1 VSSGPDG
8 VKPQPTASTPGSAID
23 QVRGLLDELVST
35 HQHTV
40 QQERLRAFREM
51 AGEVAHD
58 FNNTLSGILARA
70 QLLLADV
77 QDPEVRRSL
86 RMIEQVALE
95 GAWVV
100 RRFQDFSRA
109 RPSRPFQPVD
119 LNQLVNEIA
128 TSARSRWSQQ
138 LAARGISGEVQA
150 ETTPVPPLSGDL
162 AELRQVLT
170 SISLN
175 ALDAMPEGGNLTFRT
190 GAKGDRVFCQIA
202 DTGVGMP
209 DEVRLHIFDP
219 FFTTKREKGKGFG
232 LSGAYAIVDRHGG
245 EITVETEVGKGTTFT
260 IWFPAA
266 GPVAAT
272 VPAAAPLTPPA
283 PAPKPTSAGAKI
295 LVVDD
300 SEEVREVLR
309 ELLSRHGYTVITC
322 PDGESGLVEF
332 DTRKFEL
339 AMVDL
344 SLPGISG
351 LDVAHRLK
359 LKWPG
364 TPVALMTG
372 YGDRMGPEDA
382 KARGVDFILAKP
394 FSLDQLRSVVEHALA
409 QNAGEAVTDRQTGS
423 TPGIPG

>member
-1 VSSGPDG
+1 MTLNAGAPKAAESRG
-8 VKPQPTASTPGSAID
+8 GSALGE
-23 QVRGLLDELVST
+23 VRARLEELLAR
-35 HQHTV
+35 HHHTV

-77 QDPEVRRSL
+77 QDPDVRRSL

-100 RRFQDFSRA
+100 RRFQDFSRT
-109 RPSRPFQPVD
+109 RPARPFQSVD
-119 LNQLVNEIA
+119 LNQLVEEIA
-128 TSARSRWSQQ
+128 GSARSRWSQQ
-138 LAARGISGEVQA
+138 LTARGIVGEVRSEIGA
-150 ETTPVPPLSGDL
+150 VPPVSGDM

-170 SISLN
+170 SMALN

-190 GAKGDRVFCQIA
+190 GRENGRVFCQVA
-202 DTGVGMP
+202 DTGVGMA
-209 DEVRLHIFDP
+209 EQIRLHVFDP

-245 EITVETEVGKGTTFT
+245 EITVESEPGKGTVFT
-260 IWFPAA
+260 VWLPLTVEAAEA
-266 GPVAAT
+266 GPALAR
-272 VPAAAPLTPPA
+272 PPAPLAP
-283 PAPKPTSAGAKI
+283 PAPKPAPGAKI

-309 ELLSRHGYTVITC
+309 ELLSRHGYTVVTC
-322 PDGESGLVEF
+322 PDGESGLVEM
-332 DTRKFEL
+332 DTRAFDL

-344 SLPGISG
+344 GLPGISG
-351 LDVAHRLK
+351 LEVAHRLK
-359 LKWPG
+359 QRWP
-364 TPVALMTG
+364 TTRVALMTG

-382 KARGVDFILAKP
+382 HAKGVDFVLAKP
-394 FSLDQLRSVVEHALA
+394 FSLDQLRSVVDHALSQGPPA
-409 QNAGEAVTDRQTGS
+409 K
-423 TPGIPG
+423 P

>member
-1 VSSGPDG
+1 MSANADSP
-8 VKPQPTASTPGSAID
+8 KAAEPAAGSAIGE
-23 QVRGLLDELVST
+23 VRAILEGLLAS
-35 HQHTV
+35 HQQTV

-77 QDPEVRRSL
+77 QDPDVRRSL

-100 RRFQDFSRA
+100 RRFQDFSRT

-119 LNQLVNEIA
+119 LNHLVDEIA
-128 TSARSRWSQQ
+128 ASARSRWSQQ
-138 LAARGISGEVQA
+138 LAARGIPGEVRC
-150 ETTPVPPLSGDL
+150 ETGPVPVVSGDA

-170 SISLN
+170 SLALN

-190 GAKGDRVFCQIA
+190 GCEDGRAFCQVA
-202 DTGVGMP
+202 DTGIGMS
-209 DEVRLHIFDP
+209 EQIRLHVFDP

-232 LSGAYAIVDRHGG
+232 LSGSYAIVDRHGG
-245 EITVETEVGKGTTFT
+245 EITVESEVGKGTVFT
-260 IWFPAA
+260 VWLPLAAEAAATLPTPSRPAA
-266 GPVAAT
+266 PAT
-272 VPAAAPLTPPA
+272 VPA
-283 PAPKPTSAGAKI
+283 PKAVQGAKI

-309 ELLSRHGYTVITC
+309 ELLSRHGYTVVTA
-322 PDGESGLVEF
+322 PDGESGLVELETRTF
-332 DTRKFEL
+332 DM

-344 SLPGISG
+344 GLPGISG
-351 LDVAHRLK
+351 LEVAHRLK
-359 LKWPG
+359 QRWP
-364 TPVALMTG
+364 TTRVALMTG

-382 KARGVDFILAKP
+382 KVKGVDFVLAKP
-394 FSLDQLRSVVEHALA
+394 FSLDQLRSVVDHALA
-409 QNAGEAVTDRQTGS
+409 NGKPAPSPA
-423 TPGIPG
+423 

>member
-1 VSSGPDG
+1 VTPVGD
-8 VKPQPTASTPGSAID
+8 QNPTLGELRS
-23 QVRGLLDELVST
+23 LLDDLVAS
-35 HQHTV
+35 HLRVV

-77 QDPEVRRSL
+77 QDPDVRRSL

-100 RRFQDFSRA
+100 RRFQDFSRT
-109 RPSRPFQPVD
+109 RPARPFQPLD
-119 LNQLVNEIA
+119 LNQVVEEIA
-128 TSARSRWSQQ
+128 AAARSRWTQQ
-138 LAARGISGEVQA
+138 LAARGITGEVRA
-150 ETTPVPPLSGDL
+150 ELGPVPLVPGDM

-170 SISLN
+170 AITLN

-190 GAKGDRVFCQIA
+190 GTEGTRIYCQIA
-202 DTGVGMP
+202 DTGVGM
-209 DEVRLHIFDP
+209 DEQVRLRIFDP

-245 EITVETEVGKGTTFT
+245 EMAVESAPGKGTLFT
-260 IWFPAA
+260 VWLPTGAEKPVAIPETPRPAT
-266 GPVAAT
+266 VAAT
-272 VPAAAPLTPPA
+272 PEAPA
-283 PAPKPTSAGAKI
+283 PAKAAPGAKI

-309 ELLSRHGYTVITC
+309 ELLSRHGYTVVTA
-322 PDGESGLVEF
+322 PDGESGLVEL
-332 DTRKFEL
+332 DTRTFDM

-344 SLPGISG
+344 GLPGISG
-351 LDVAHRLK
+351 LEVARRLK
-359 LKWPG
+359 ERWPT

-372 YGDRMGPEDA
+372 YGDRLGADDA
-382 KARGVDFILAKP
+382 QTKGIDFVLAKP
-394 FSLDQLRSVVEHALA
+394 FSLDQLRSVVDLA
-409 QNAGEAVTDRQTGS
+409 MTQGKNAVA
-423 TPGIPG
+423 

>member
-1 VSSGPDG
+1 MTPNAGAPKAAESRGSSALGE
-8 VKPQPTASTPGSAID
+8 
-23 QVRGLLDELVST
+23 VRSRLEELLAT
-35 HQHTV
+35 HHHTV

-77 QDPEVRRSL
+77 QDPDVRRSL

-100 RRFQDFSRA
+100 RRFQDFSRT
-109 RPSRPFQPVD
+109 RPARPFQPVD
-119 LNQLVNEIA
+119 LNPLVEEIA
-128 TSARSRWSQQ
+128 ASARSRWTQQ
-138 LAARGISGEVQA
+138 LAARGIVGEVRSEIGA
-150 ETTPVPPLSGDL
+150 LPVVSGDM

-170 SISLN
+170 SMALN

-190 GAKGDRVFCQIA
+190 GRENGRVFCQVA
-202 DTGVGMP
+202 DTGIGMP
-209 DEVRLHIFDP
+209 EQTRLHVFDP

-245 EITVETEVGKGTTFT
+245 EITVESEPGKGTVFT
-260 IWFPAA
+260 VWLPVTAEATEPLPVPPRSAAPVAPPAA
-266 GPVAAT
+266 K
-272 VPAAAPLTPPA
+272 PA
-283 PAPKPTSAGAKI
+283 PGAKI

-309 ELLSRHGYTVITC
+309 ELLSRHGYTVVTC
-322 PDGESGLVEF
+322 PDGESGLVEL
-332 DTRKFEL
+332 DTRAFDL

-344 SLPGISG
+344 GLPGISG
-351 LDVAHRLK
+351 LEVAQRLK
-359 LKWPG
+359 QRWPA
-364 TPVALMTG
+364 TRVALMTG

-382 KARGVDFILAKP
+382 HAKGVDFVLSKP
-394 FSLDQLRSVVEHALA
+394 FSLDQLRSVVDHALA
-409 QNAGEAVTDRQTGS
+409 QSPPAKS
-423 TPGIPG
+423 

>member
-1 VSSGPDG
+1 MTSNGDQP
-8 VKPQPTASTPGSAID
+8 KPVERAGRSAMSE
-23 QVRGLLDELVST
+23 VRSLLDGLVAA
-35 HQHTV
+35 HFQVV

-77 QDPEVRRSL
+77 QDPDVRRSL

-100 RRFQDFSRA
+100 RRFQDFSRT
-109 RPSRPFQPVD
+109 RPARPFQPLD
-119 LNQLVNEIA
+119 LNQLVDEIA
-128 TSARSRWSQQ
+128 ASARSRWTQQ
-138 LAARGISGEVQA
+138 LAARGINGEVHS
-150 ETTPVPPLSGDL
+150 EPGSVPLVPGDM

-170 SISLN
+170 AIALN

-190 GAKGDRVFCQIA
+190 GTEGGRVYCQIA
-202 DTGVGMP
+202 DTGIGMT
-209 DEVRLHIFDP
+209 EQVRLHIFDP

-245 EITVETEVGKGTTFT
+245 EMKVESEPGKGTVFT
-260 IWFPAA
+260 VWLPSGAETTAAKPDPARQA
-266 GPVAAT
+266 
-272 VPAAAPLTPPA
+272 AAAPAPEPT
-283 PAPKPTSAGAKI
+283 PAPKQAPGAKI

-309 ELLSRHGYTVITC
+309 ELLSRHGYTVVTA
-322 PDGESGLVEF
+322 PDGESGLVELETRAF
-332 DTRKFEL
+332 DM

-344 SLPGISG
+344 GLPGISG
-351 LDVAHRLK
+351 LEVAHRLRQR
-359 LKWPG
+359 WPA
-364 TPVALMTG
+364 TRIALMTG

-382 KARGVDFILAKP
+382 QTKGVDFVLSKP
-394 FSLDQLRSVVEHALA
+394 FSLDQLRSVVDHAMT
-409 QNAGEAVTDRQTGS
+409 QGKNAVA
-423 TPGIPG
+423 

>member
-1 VSSGPDG
+1 LSPKIDAVGHQPSEATPD
-8 VKPQPTASTPGSAID
+8 SAIG
-23 QVRGLLDELVST
+23 QVRRLLEELVT
-35 HQHTV
+35 VHQQTV

-58 FNNTLSGILARA
+58 FNNTLSGVLARA

-77 QDPEVRRSL
+77 QDPDVRRSL

-100 RRFQDFSRA
+100 RRFQDFSRT
-109 RPSRPFQPVD
+109 RSSRPFQPVD
-119 LNQLVNEIA
+119 LNQIVTEIA
-128 TSARSRWSQQ
+128 TSARSRWRQQ
-138 LAARGISGEVQA
+138 RTARRI
-150 ETTPVPPLSGDL
+150 SGDL
-162 AELRQVLT
+162 RAETQPPPAASGDIAELRQVLT

-190 GAKGDRVFCQIA
+190 GTEGDRIFCQIA

-209 DEVRLHIFDP
+209 AEIRLHIFDP

-245 EITVETEVGKGTTFT
+245 EICVESEVGKGTTFT
-260 IWFPAA
+260 IWLPATA
-266 GPVAAT
+266 QIAQTAPAT
-272 VPAAAPLTPPA
+272 TPRTPAA
-283 PAPKPTSAGAKI
+283 PAPRPAAAGAKI

-309 ELLSRHGYTVITC
+309 ELLSRHGYTVVTC
-322 PDGESGLVEF
+322 PDGESGVVELETHRF
-332 DTRKFEL
+332 DL
-339 AMVDL
+339 AMLDL
-344 SLPGISG
+344 GLPGMSG
-351 LDVAHRLK
+351 LDVAQRLK
-359 LKWPG
+359 VRWPA

-372 YGDRMGPEDA
+372 YGDRMGPDDA
-382 KARGVDFILAKP
+382 KSEGVDFVLAKP

-409 QNAGEAVTDRQTGS
+409 QNAPAGS
-423 TPGIPG
+423 SQPSS

>member
-1 VSSGPDG
+1 VTLVGD
-8 VKPQPTASTPGSAID
+8 QNPTMGELRS
-23 QVRGLLDELVST
+23 LLDDLVAS
-35 HQHTV
+35 HLRVV

-77 QDPEVRRSL
+77 QDPDVRRSL

-100 RRFQDFSRA
+100 RRFQDFSRT
-109 RPSRPFQPVD
+109 RPARPFQPLD
-119 LNQLVNEIA
+119 LNQVVEEIA
-128 TSARSRWSQQ
+128 AAARSRWTQQ
-138 LAARGISGEVQA
+138 LAARGITGEVRA
-150 ETTPVPPLSGDL
+150 ELGPVPLVPGDM

-170 SISLN
+170 AITLN

-190 GAKGDRVFCQIA
+190 GTEGTRIYCQIA
-202 DTGVGMP
+202 DTGVGM
-209 DEVRLHIFDP
+209 DEQVRLRIFDP

-245 EITVETEVGKGTTFT
+245 EMAVESAPGKGTLFT
-260 IWFPAA
+260 VWLPTGAEKPVAIPETPRPAT
-266 GPVAAT
+266 VAAT
-272 VPAAAPLTPPA
+272 PEAPA
-283 PAPKPTSAGAKI
+283 PAKAAPGAKI

-309 ELLSRHGYTVITC
+309 ELLSRHGYTVVTA
-322 PDGESGLVEF
+322 PDGESGLVEL
-332 DTRKFEL
+332 DTRTFDM

-344 SLPGISG
+344 GLPGISG
-351 LDVAHRLK
+351 LEVARRLK
-359 LKWPG
+359 ERWPT

-372 YGDRMGPEDA
+372 YGDRLGADDA
-382 KARGVDFILAKP
+382 QTKGIDFVLAKP
-394 FSLDQLRSVVEHALA
+394 FSLDQLRSVVDLA
-409 QNAGEAVTDRQTGS
+409 MTQGKNAVA
-423 TPGIPG
+423 